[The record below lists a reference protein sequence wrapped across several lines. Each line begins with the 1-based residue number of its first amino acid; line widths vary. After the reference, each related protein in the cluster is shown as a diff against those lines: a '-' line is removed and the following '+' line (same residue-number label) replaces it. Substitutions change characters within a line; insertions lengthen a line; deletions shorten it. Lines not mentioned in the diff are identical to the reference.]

1 MTGPNIPRS
10 RWVDLPDGSDSPLNA
25 ALASRDRSTLD
36 MVTQAVRH
44 KQCLLAFQPVVQ
56 ARPPHNTAF
65 YEGLIRVLDETGR
78 VIPARDF
85 MPVVE
90 NTELGREIDCVAL
103 DMGLQALIRHP
114 TLRLSI
120 NMSARSVGYGRWM
133 QTLNRA
139 LDQDERLG
147 ERLTLEIS
155 ERSAMT
161 VPELVIDFM
170 DRLQGHGIAFALD
183 DFGSGAINIRH
194 FRDFFFDAVKI
205 DGQYVRGVH
214 RDRDTQAMLRA
225 LIAMA
230 REFDML
236 IIAESVEQSADA
248 EYLMSLGID
257 CMQGYLFGAPT
268 VRPAWDEDPSALAT
282 G

>member
-1 MTGPNIPRS
+1 MNSTRTRFAEQPEGF
-10 RWVDLPDGSDSPLNA
+10 DSPLHA
-25 ALASRDRSTLD
+25 ALAARDRSTLD
-36 MVTQAVRH
+36 MVAQAVRH

-56 ARPPHNTAF
+56 ARAPHNVAF
-65 YEGLIRVLDETGR
+65 YEGLIRILDETGR

-90 NTELGREIDCVAL
+90 NTELGREIDCLAL
-103 DMGLQALIRHP
+103 DTGLQALMQHP
-114 TLRLSI
+114 TLRLSV
-120 NMSARSVGYGRWM
+120 NMSARSIGYSRWM
-133 QTLNRA
+133 QTLNSA
-139 LDQDERLG
+139 LRRDERLG

-155 ERSAMT
+155 ETSAMT

-205 DGQYVRGVH
+205 DGQYIRGVY

-236 IIAESVEQSADA
+236 IIAESVEQSEDA
-248 EYLMSLGID
+248 EYLMTLGID

-268 VRPAWDEDPSALAT
+268 LRPDWAEEDGARAA

>member
-1 MTGPNIPRS
+1 MNSTRTRFAEQSEGF
-10 RWVDLPDGSDSPLNA
+10 DSPLNA
-25 ALASRDRSTLD
+25 ALAARDRSTLD
-36 MVTQAVRH
+36 MVAQAVRH

-56 ARPPHNTAF
+56 ARPPHNVAF
-65 YEGLIRVLDETGR
+65 YEGLIRILDETGR

-90 NTELGREIDCVAL
+90 NTELGREIDCLAL
-103 DMGLQALIRHP
+103 DTGLQALMQHP
-114 TLRLSI
+114 TLRLSV
-120 NMSARSVGYGRWM
+120 NMSARSIGYSRWM
-133 QTLNRA
+133 QTLNSA
-139 LDQDERLG
+139 LRRDERLG

-155 ERSAMT
+155 ETSAMT

-205 DGQYVRGVH
+205 DGQYIRGVH

-236 IIAESVEQSADA
+236 IIAESVEQSEDA
-248 EYLMSLGID
+248 EYLMTLGID

-268 VRPAWDEDPSALAT
+268 LRPDWAEKDGVRAA

>member
-1 MTGPNIPRS
+1 MYSPRT
-10 RWVDLPDGSDSPLNA
+10 RWADQPEGSENPLNA
-25 ALASRDRSTLD
+25 ALAARDRSTID
-36 MVTQAVRH
+36 MVTEAVRH

-56 ARPPHNTAF
+56 ARAPHNVAF
-65 YEGLIRVLDETGR
+65 YEGLIRILDETGR

-90 NTELGREIDCVAL
+90 NTELGREIDCLAL
-103 DMGLQALIRHP
+103 EAGLQALAENP

-120 NMSARSVGYGRWM
+120 NMSARSIGYSRWM

-139 LDQDERLG
+139 LNLDNRIG
-147 ERLTLEIS
+147 ERLTLEIAES
-155 ERSAMT
+155 SAMM

-170 DRLQGHGIAFALD
+170 DRLQGNGIAFALD

-214 RDRDTQAMLRA
+214 RDYDTQAALRA
-225 LIAMA
+225 LVAMA
-230 REFDML
+230 REFEML
-236 IIAESVEQSADA
+236 IIAESVEASEDA

-268 VRPAWDEDPSALAT
+268 IRPDWADEDSQAAA

>member
-1 MTGPNIPRS
+1 MNSTRTRFAEQPEGF
-10 RWVDLPDGSDSPLNA
+10 DSPLHA
-25 ALASRDRSTLD
+25 ALAARDRSTLD
-36 MVTQAVRH
+36 MVAQAVRH

-56 ARPPHNTAF
+56 ARAPHNVAF
-65 YEGLIRVLDETGR
+65 YEGLIRILDETGR

-90 NTELGREIDCVAL
+90 NTELGREIDCLAL
-103 DMGLQALIRHP
+103 DTGLQALMQHP
-114 TLRLSI
+114 TLRLSV
-120 NMSARSVGYGRWM
+120 NMSARSIGYSRWM
-133 QTLNRA
+133 QTLNSA
-139 LDQDERLG
+139 LRRDERLG

-155 ERSAMT
+155 ETSAMT

-205 DGQYVRGVH
+205 DGQYIRGVH

-225 LIAMA
+225 LIADRR
-230 REFDML
+230 REFD
-236 IIAESVEQSADA
+236 IADHRRIRTNESD
-248 EYLMSLGID
+248 G
-257 CMQGYLFGAPT
+257 
-268 VRPAWDEDPSALAT
+268 
-282 G
+282 